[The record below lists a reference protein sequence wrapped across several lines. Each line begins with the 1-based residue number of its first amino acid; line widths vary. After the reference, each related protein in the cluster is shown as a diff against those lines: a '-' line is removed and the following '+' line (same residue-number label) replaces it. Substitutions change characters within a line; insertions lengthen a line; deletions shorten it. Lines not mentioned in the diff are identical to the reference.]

1 MSEKDLFVK
10 LLKRYPCESS
20 YLSIF
25 IHSAPLIRGLKASHI
40 INVKPA
46 YVKTIKKIYEDFQI
60 KGKVLL
66 RTADKEVL
74 LLYREEALEQYLC
87 CRESRQ
93 LLRSLGYE
101 EQNLDGLLEHFSR
114 RMEAYQ
120 EKCGAFPHEMGIFLE
135 YPVKDVEAFIKNEG
149 EYYIF
154 CGYWKVYHNP
164 NEARKKFIEYDAAK
178 DQLIRMLAEKESFIS

>member
-1 MSEKDLFVK
+1 M
-10 LLKRYPCESS
+10 
-20 YLSIF
+20 
-25 IHSAPLIRGLKASHI
+25 
-40 INVKPA
+40 
-46 YVKTIKKIYEDFQI
+46 
-60 KGKVLL
+60 
-66 RTADKEVL
+66 
-74 LLYREEALEQYLC
+74 EQYLC